1 MAEGIVVVTVA
12 HGRHEHLLRQ
22 RRLLREVAPG
32 TPHVVVAMDDAQIVA
47 LLRDDP
53 HVGVVEVPGHPD
65 GLPLAA
71 ARNAGVSTALDS
83 GADLVVLLD
92 VDCLPG
98 PGLLEGYER
107 AAAQVPDDL
116 LCGPVTYLPEGVL
129 PERADEL
136 AGLSRPHPARPAPP
150 PGELVRD
157 GDHDL
162 FWSLSFAVTPSTWR
176 TLGGFCEEYVG
187 YGGEDTD
194 LAWTARDRGVGL
206 TWVGGAQAYHQWHP
220 VSSPPVEHV
229 VDIVRNARV
238 AHRRWGRWP
247 MRGWLAELEARGLV
261 RWEADGPVVA
271 GESVPGPTIGS

>member
-1 MAEGIVVVTVA
+1 M
-12 HGRHEHLLRQ
+12 
-22 RRLLREVAPG
+22 REVAPA
-32 TPHVVVAMDDAQIVA
+32 PARRR
-47 LLRDDP
+47 RDGRRGDRRP
-53 HVGVVEVPGHPD
+53 AARRPARRRRRGARPPRRAA
-65 GLPLAA
+65 LAA
-71 ARNAGVSTALDS
+71 ARNAGVSTALDA

-116 LCGPVTYLPEGVL
+116 LCGPVTYLPEGSC
-129 PERADEL
+129 PSGPTSSPSTPGRT
-136 AGLSRPHPARPAPP
+136 RPVRHPA
-150 PGELVRD
+150 GELVRD

-176 TLGGFCEEYVG
+176 ALGGFCEEYVG

-220 VSSPPVEHV
+220 SPRRRSSTSSTSCATPVWRTGGGPLADAGMV
-229 VDIVRNARV
+229 
-238 AHRRWGRWP
+238 GR
-247 MRGWLAELEARGLV
+247 ARGARARALGG
-261 RWEADGPVVA
+261 RRTGGC